1 MAQNRKR
8 LITILIAA
16 MLLVTAVILSAF
28 WWRSR
33 PEGAKRIPQLSDA
46 VAPGLRMAIGRM
58 KQSASRQ
65 GILQW
70 DLEAANARYL
80 EESNQMLL
88 ERPEVLFYTKE
99 NRSVRLTAAQ
109 GLLNTQTNDIEAS
122 GGVTVQSDPY
132 TIITDRMVYRHDTRI
147 ISSQAPVTVRSGT
160 EQIKADKM
168 EIDLNT
174 QRVRMQGNVAGRF
187 SGNVLVDPE

>member
-1 MAQNRKR
+1 MAPNRKR
-8 LITILIAA
+8 FITVLIAA
-16 MLLVTAVILSAF
+16 MLFAAAGGLATF
-28 WWRSR
+28 WWQSR
-33 PEGAKRIPQLSDA
+33 PGGGIQVPQLSDA
-46 VAPGLRMAIGRM
+46 VVPGLRMAIGRM
-58 KQSASRQ
+58 QQSASRQ

-80 EESNQMLL
+80 EESNQMVL
-88 ERPEVLFYTKE
+88 EKPEVLFYTKDK
-99 NRSVRLTAAQ
+99 RSVRLTAAR
-109 GLLNTQTNDIEAS
+109 GLLNTRTNDIEAS
-122 GGVTVQSDPY
+122 GGVTVQSAPY
-132 TIITDRMVYRHDTRI
+132 TMTTERMLYRHDTRI

-174 QRVRMQGNVAGRF
+174 QRVHMQGNVAGRF